1 MPKSNRPYVFK
12 SESVKSKDFP
22 DFPCGTVRVLQKA
35 GYQAFFV
42 GGCIRDLLTGDVPKD
57 FDIVTNAKPNQIH
70 ALFKNSRIIG
80 RRFRLVH
87 VYARKRKETVEVA
100 TFRRAPRNPS
110 NVANT
115 LKSGFVERDND
126 FGKFHQDPYRRDFG
140 INALYFDPRSNR
152 LYDFVDGIKDFET
165 GRIRSVGDPLIR
177 FAEDPVRML
186 RAARFSA
193 KLDYTID
200 PPIVDAIED
209 LKHTM
214 INVKPRRMAEEV
226 RKLFLLGYGSAVF
239 ERMQMLGL
247 FPFVLPMQVQSDPF
261 IASTLN
267 RADSM
272 AQSNKEMRMAM
283 LLACFMWHS
292 YRSYFARLPRSNNLR
307 EMVSKAGRKVFYE
320 LNDSISIPKSWK
332 SEMLEIWELQERLE
346 SRPKRQI
353 HSMIH
358 AKGMRNA
365 LDCFKMREQVQD
377 VPAELNGW
385 WTKLLQ
391 APEKERDSMISA
403 LPMEEK
409 RKRRRRRRKSKRK

>member
-22 DFPCGTVRVLQKA
+22 DFPCRTVRVLQKA

-110 NVANT
+110 NAANS

-193 KLDYTID
+193 KLDYIID

-239 ERMQMLGL
+239 ERMQTLGL

-272 AQSNKEMRMAM
+272 TQNNKEMRMSM

-307 EMVSKAGRKVFYE
+307 ELVSKAGRKVFYE

-353 HSMIH
+353 RSLIH

-365 LDCFKMREQVQD
+365 LDCFNMREQVQD

-385 WTKLLQ
+385 WTKLLH
-391 APEKERDSMISA
+391 ASENERNSMISA
-403 LPMEEK
+403 LPTEEK
-409 RKRRRRRRKSKRK
+409 RKRRRRRKTKRK

>member
-12 SESVKSKDFP
+12 SESVKSRDFP
-22 DFPCGTVRVLQKA
+22 DFPCNTVRTLQKA

-42 GGCIRDLLTGDVPKD
+42 GGCIRDLLTGDEPKD

-87 VYARKRKETVEVA
+87 VYARKSRETVEVA
-100 TFRRAPRNPS
+100 TFRRTPRNRPNIAS
-110 NVANT
+110 SP
-115 LKSGFVERDND
+115 KSGFVERDND

-140 INALYFDPRSNR
+140 VNALYFDPGSNR
-152 LYDFVDGIKDFET
+152 LYDFVDGMRDFEAR
-165 GRIRSVGDPLIR
+165 RIRSVGDPLIR

-200 PPIVDAIED
+200 PPIVDAIEA

-239 ERMQMLGL
+239 ERMQTLGL
-247 FPFVLPMQVQSDPF
+247 FPFVLPMQVQTDPF
-261 IASTLN
+261 IVKTLN

-272 AQSNKEMRMAM
+272 TKNNKEMRMSM

-307 EMVSKAGRKVFYE
+307 ELVGKAGRKVFNE
-320 LNDSISIPKSWK
+320 LNDSISIPKYWK

-353 HSMIH
+353 RSMIH

-365 LDCFKMREQVQD
+365 LDCFRIREQVQD
-377 VPAELNGW
+377 VPPELNGW

-391 APEKERDSMISA
+391 ASEDERNDMISA
-403 LPMEEK
+403 LPAGEK
-409 RKRRRRRRKSKRK
+409 RKRRRKRRKSKRK

>member
-1 MPKSNRPYVFK
+1 MSKSTRPYVFK
-12 SESVKSKDFP
+12 SESVKSSDFP
-22 DFPCGTVRVLQKA
+22 DFPCRTVRELQKA

-70 ALFKNSRIIG
+70 AVFKNSRIIG

-87 VYARKRKETVEVA
+87 VYARKRRETVEVA
-100 TFRRAPRNPS
+100 TFRRAPRNPP
-110 NVANT
+110 NLADA

-126 FGKFHQDPYRRDFG
+126 FGKFHQDPYRRDFS
-140 INALYFDPRSNR
+140 INALYFDPRSNQI
-152 LYDFVDGIKDFET
+152 YDFVGGMKDFET
-165 GRIRSVGDPLIR
+165 RRIRSVGDPLIR

-193 KLDYTID
+193 KLDYSID
-200 PPIVDAIED
+200 PPIVDAIVD

-239 ERMQMLGL
+239 ERMQILDL
-247 FPFVLPMQVQSDPF
+247 FPFVLPMRVQSDQF
-261 IASTLN
+261 IESTLN

-272 AQSNKEMRMAM
+272 AKNNKEMRMSM

-292 YRSYFARLPRSNNLR
+292 YRSYFERLPRSNNLR
-307 EMVSKAGRKVFYE
+307 ELVSKAGRNVFYE

-332 SEMLEIWELQERLE
+332 SEMLEIWELQARLE

-353 HSMIH
+353 RSMIH

-365 LDCFKMREQVQD
+365 LVCFKMREQLQD
-377 VPAELNGW
+377 VPAELEGW
-385 WTKLLQ
+385 WTKLHQ
-391 APEKERDSMISA
+391 ASEKERDNMISA
-403 LPMEEK
+403 LPTEEK

>member
-12 SESVKSKDFP
+12 SENVKSRDFP
-22 DFPCGTVRVLQKA
+22 DFPCSTVQVLQKA

-42 GGCIRDLLTGDVPKD
+42 GGCIRDLLTGDDPKD

-87 VYARKRKETVEVA
+87 VYARRRKETVEVA
-100 TFRRAPRNPS
+100 TFRRAPRNPPNLAS
-110 NVANT
+110 S
-115 LKSGFVERDND
+115 LKSRLVERDND

-152 LYDFVDGIKDFET
+152 LYDFVDGIKDFEAR
-165 GRIRSVGDPLIR
+165 RIRSVGDPLIR

-193 KLDYTID
+193 KLNFTID
-200 PPIVDAIED
+200 PLIVDAIAD

-226 RKLFLLGYGSAVF
+226 RKLFLLGHGSAVF

-261 IASTLN
+261 IVNTLN
-267 RADSM
+267 HADGM
-272 AQSNKEMRMAM
+272 AKNNKEMRMAM
-283 LLACFMWHS
+283 LLACFMWHT
-292 YRSYFARLPRSNNLR
+292 YRSYFDRLPQSNNLR
-307 EMVSKAGRKVFYE
+307 ELVSKAGREVFDE
-320 LNDSISIPKSWK
+320 LNDSISIPKYWK
-332 SEMLEIWELQERLE
+332 SEMLEIWELQALLE
-346 SRPKRQI
+346 SRPRRQI

-365 LDCFKMREQVQD
+365 LVCFKMREQLQD
-377 VPAELNGW
+377 VPVELKAW

-391 APEKERDSMISA
+391 ATEKEQNNMISA
-403 LPMEEK
+403 LPPEEK

>member
-1 MPKSNRPYVFK
+1 M
-12 SESVKSKDFP
+12 
-22 DFPCGTVRVLQKA
+22 
-35 GYQAFFV
+35 
-42 GGCIRDLLTGDVPKD
+42 TGDVPKD

-100 TFRRAPRNPS
+100 TFRRAPRNPL
-110 NVANT
+110 NT
-115 LKSGFVERDND
+115 TNSPKSGFVERDND
-126 FGKFHQDPYRRDFG
+126 FGKFHQDPYRRDFS
-140 INALYFDPRSNR
+140 INALYFDPKSNR
-152 LYDFVDGIKDFET
+152 IYDFVDGIKDFET
-165 GRIRSVGDPLIR
+165 RRIRSVGDPLIR

-193 KLDYTID
+193 KLDYMID
-200 PPIVDAIED
+200 PPIVDAIVD

-214 INVKPRRMAEEV
+214 INVKPRRMADEL
-226 RKLFLLGYGSAVF
+226 RKLFLLGYGSEVF
-239 ERMQMLGL
+239 ERMQTLGL
-247 FPFVLPMQVQSDPF
+247 FPFVLPMKVQSDPF
-261 IASTLN
+261 IVNTLN

-272 AQSNKEMRMAM
+272 TQNNKEMRMSM

-292 YRSYFARLPRSNNLR
+292 YRSYFERLPRSNNLR
-307 EMVSKAGRKVFYE
+307 ELVSKAGRKVFYDV
-320 LNDSISIPKSWK
+320 NDSISIPKSWK

-353 HSMIH
+353 RSMIH

-391 APEKERDSMISA
+391 ATETERNSMISA